1 LSPDKDTVYGDY
13 LKMVSVSDSLNAISN
28 DKSLVLFNT
37 IALASGDS
45 TILISKLNLT
55 RKQYYSRMS
64 DLINAGL
71 VRRVNGKYFVTSFG
85 KVVYKAQE
93 LIGMAVQYSSKLK
106 AIDSVEPLKFPAAEL
121 SKIIDTLISNGEIKE
136 ILVSR
141 QRNTAENEID
151 YNRELLV
158 PATKRNSI
166 HESTNISAD
175 TI

>member
-1 LSPDKDTVYGDY
+1 MASLSVTDT
-13 LKMVSVSDSLNAISN
+13 LKAISD

-45 TILISKLNLT
+45 TILIRRLNLT
-55 RKQYYSRMS
+55 RKQYYSRIF

-71 VRRVNGKYFVTSFG
+71 VRRINGKYFVTSFG

-93 LIGMAVQYSSKLK
+93 LIGMAAQYSSKLK
-106 AIDSVEPLKFPAAEL
+106 AIDSVESPEFPAAEL
-121 SKIIDTLISNGEIKE
+121 SKIIDTLISNSEIKE

-141 QRNTAENEID
+141 QRNNNISAEIA

-158 PATKRNSI
+158 PATKRSGIQFN
-166 HESTNISAD
+166 T
-175 TI
+175 

>member
-1 LSPDKDTVYGDY
+1 
-13 LKMVSVSDSLNAISN
+13 MVSVSDVLSAISD

-45 TILISKLNLT
+45 TILISRLDLT

-64 DLINAGL
+64 GLINAGL
-71 VRRVNGKYFVTSFG
+71 IRRKNGKYYVTSLG

-93 LIGMAVQYSSKLK
+93 LMEIGVQCSSKLK
-106 AIDSVEPLKFPAAEL
+106 AIDSIESSEFPAAEL
-121 SKIIDTLISNGEIKE
+121 SKIIDTLISRSEIKE

-141 QRNTAENEID
+141 QRNNNIPAENEIA

-158 PATKRNSI
+158 PAIKRSSI
-166 HESTNISAD
+166 QF
-175 TI
+175 